1 MRKLYDVRW
10 MRVISFSTLLVF
22 GKMLSANEPETVSWY
37 SKGVKETWET
47 NKQVA
52 AFKTY
57 GAVNIS
63 DFKKHSSLTEV
74 TVEDRSGYNL
84 IVAKKSVEA
93 VNKKQIAEEV
103 LQYISNVKP
112 LFTIVYKHPS
122 NLLPERNIHLD
133 EQILVKFKQ
142 PFISSSA
149 LAQFAEKY
157 QLKVVHQP
165 NSNLPQHGNY
175 TYIFALS
182 DRAIFDI
189 HPAQLAGKIY
199 EENNSLIVEAHPN
212 MLNMFEVSNFEIDG
226 EAMAS
231 AAWHLGNQG
240 QTIFCNNVAAE
251 QLADTRITDVW
262 NAGYTGQYI
271 RVGIIDV
278 HGFDYGHPDM
288 NGQFLNGWNFIRDQ
302 ELNANNFTASSSSAS
317 HGMAVSGI
325 IAANGAQRGGA
336 AGVAPNAKLVP
347 FLVDLSDVS
356 IIKAFQK
363 AMQAGFDVD
372 VLNCSFSGTGN
383 NPLIESEIHNLTNY
397 GRVRFGGA
405 KGVVVVCSSGND
417 NKSDEQVPMYP
428 AAYSEVISVTATT
441 PEDKRKDISDKWN
454 LSSAWAPNY
463 GKKLHIGAP
472 GICLPTTDFSGA
484 AGYSTS
490 NYITFSK
497 TSSAAPVISGVV
509 ALLLSKNQALTSQE
523 VKDKLAQQADK
534 VGGYDYSY
542 DALKPGH
549 SKEMGF
555 GRVNAFKAIEE
566 TPVGITE
573 KTKTENSFTIA
584 VENPVGSKLTINYDF
599 SQLQQDVTLEIYD
612 MEGKLHRKSLLYRHE
627 EMVTIDVQDL
637 SPGMYYSKL
646 FNKEDELVQTVK
658 FIKLW

>member
-1 MRKLYDVRW
+1 
-10 MRVISFSTLLVF
+10 
-22 GKMLSANEPETVSWY
+22 
-37 SKGVKETWET
+37 
-47 NKQVA
+47 
-52 AFKTY
+52 
-57 GAVNIS
+57 
-63 DFKKHSSLTEV
+63 
-74 TVEDRSGYNL
+74 
-84 IVAKKSVEA
+84 
-93 VNKKQIAEEV
+93 
-103 LQYISNVKP
+103 
-112 LFTIVYKHPS
+112 
-122 NLLPERNIHLD
+122 
-133 EQILVKFKQ
+133 
-142 PFISSSA
+142 
-149 LAQFAEKY
+149 
-157 QLKVVHQP
+157 
-165 NSNLPQHGNY
+165 
-175 TYIFALS
+175 
-182 DRAIFDI
+182 
-189 HPAQLAGKIY
+189 
-199 EENNSLIVEAHPN
+199 
-212 MLNMFEVSNFEIDG
+212 
-226 EAMAS
+226 
-231 AAWHLGNQG
+231 
-240 QTIFCNNVAAE
+240 
-251 QLADTRITDVW
+251 
-262 NAGYTGQYI
+262 
-271 RVGIIDV
+271 
-278 HGFDYGHPDM
+278 
-288 NGQFLNGWNFIRDQ
+288 
-302 ELNANNFTASSSSAS
+302 
-317 HGMAVSGI
+317 
-325 IAANGAQRGGA
+325 
-336 AGVAPNAKLVP
+336 
-347 FLVDLSDVS
+347 
-356 IIKAFQK
+356 
-363 AMQAGFDVD
+363 
-372 VLNCSFSGTGN
+372 
-383 NPLIESEIHNLTNY
+383 
-397 GRVRFGGA
+397 
-405 KGVVVVCSSGND
+405 VVCSSGND